1 MGVVSSQGLSY
12 RLVANGLQLDLFKDE
27 EIKVSD
33 NITGLFDIGTLPAD
47 FTRQITLPGTKRNNA
62 FFQHVYDI
70 SVDSPFLFSTNQKV
84 SAYFDFGGLYVSNGY
99 LQLNKVNVIAN
110 KFIDSYEVSV
120 YGLLSS
126 FARDINRVYLT
137 ELSSLQQYNHTASL
151 DNITASWSGSL
162 FDGDIV
168 YPLAEYGQNL
178 RFTGGPTTTF
188 GMNTVSG
195 SLTVQDFKPAI
206 RVKKVWDAIF
216 EEFGYTYSSSFMN
229 QGWLDDVY
237 MIANTALK
245 YPEFEEVDLETFGQI
260 KIGPISGSGTNVLLT
275 AGVSQP
281 LTWYNI
287 ISDPQN
293 SIPDGANY
301 NLVVSSSLDCVFNL
315 EARVSGTVGV
325 PQFDL
330 EFYNNTTSTTFS
342 VPLTTFNTY
351 FVEFDSLNT
360 STGNQVVTLQTQ
372 VVTPVLT
379 PGNYNFK
386 LKYSNY
392 NGSSFTVTVAPD
404 DKVASY
410 LQIKKVKQGGDYR
423 VMDMTLNMPYGTQ
436 GIKCVDFIK
445 GIQKKFN
452 LIMYPSK
459 TKLNEFIIESWNTWY
474 KQGEVKNFN
483 KYINLNEKIEVI
495 PANNLAVNKLEFGDK
510 LDNDYIGQQFSKL
523 ENRQFGKTYYTDTNN
538 FFSQGEFKVETTFGV
553 GPLKY
558 VDGTGVSGSAGLPT
572 GSAIQVAYSSTNNY
586 YDVCVNQEYTKYSAN
601 GFTFLETGDTLYND
615 LYLQSPLTGY
625 KYVADTAGEI
635 YNINQFT
642 GVVGGYADN
651 CVNEGPS

>member
-12 RLVANGLQLDLFKDE
+12 RLVANGIQLDLFKDE

-260 KIGPISGSGTNVLLT
+260 KIGPISGSGTDVLLT

-459 TKLNEFIIESWNTWY
+459 TKLNEFVIETFNDWY

-625 KYVADTAGEI
+625 KYVVDTAGEI